1 MKVNSDVR
9 IWYCSFKWLVWAWC
23 LQWWLLQ
30 QKGSVF
36 GVFPTGQYFKTFY
49 FQESSLLLL
58 LKQFFFFFFWFW
70 SNISI
75 LTSLHSTLFNFFL
88 LLHDKDVS
96 IWWIQGSLKDLW
108 RTAYNL
114 LSGWEPQGKEQR
126 GCWYGLKDSTGFS
139 WLWKWRINVINFTA
153 YMSCK

>member
-58 LKQFFFFFFWFW
+58 LKQFFFFFFFG
-70 SNISI
+70 SEV
-75 LTSLHSTLFNFFL
+75 TFLFLRHYTQHYLIFFSCYMIKMWASGEYR
-88 LLHDKDVS
+88 DP
-96 IWWIQGSLKDLW
+96 W
-108 RTAYNL
+108 RTYGGQHITFYQAGN
-114 LSGWEPQGKEQR
+114 PRGKNREVV
-126 GCWYGLKDSTGFS
+126 GMGSKTPLASVGFGNEGL
-139 WLWKWRINVINFTA
+139 
-153 YMSCK
+153 M